1 MTQRDKDKINVL
13 INEAKVWADS
23 NKDYL
28 TGLDGDCEEISVE
41 CLTIEE
47 VKRLLENLKMK
58 LLKDDD
64 PNEDNSKFKEC
75 PVCGSHK
82 VEPHVSPGSWGY
94 YPASAWIECK
104 ECGTRSQEFD
114 GKDDCDEEGAIKKA
128 TLAWN
133 RRNQL

>member
-1 MTQRDKDKINVL
+1 MTTRDKDKITTL
-13 INEAKVWADS
+13 ITEAKVWVDS

-28 TGLDGDCEEISVE
+28 TGLDGDCEEVSIP

-47 VKRLLENLKMK
+47 VKRLLENLKQK

-64 PNEDNSKFKEC
+64 ISENKNHLREC
-75 PVCGSHK
+75 PCCHSHK

-94 YPASAWIECK
+94 YPASAWIECN
-104 ECGTRSQEFD
+104 ECGTRSKEYD
-114 GKDDCDEEGAIKKA
+114 GKDDCDQEGAILKA

-133 RRNQL
+133 RRI